1 MGQIFL
7 SYAREDRTF
16 AETLTRVLERAGHG
30 VWWDRNLDSGE
41 EFATEIEAELQ
52 RADAVLVAW
61 SNNSVKSRWVRDEA
75 TAGGDTGRL
84 IAVSLDG
91 TPPPMGF
98 RQFHSLDLVGWKG
111 RKSDQRTRQLLQAV
125 ERRTK
130 ERGKAEAHAPRTPL
144 RRASGRKAL
153 AAIAAAFVLIIA
165 GGTIFAL
172 MNDRWSHAAPLKPT
186 IALVPFTVVSSD
198 ADLVHLAS
206 QTRDSIAHT
215 FSQSGLPV
223 RLLSESPTG
232 ARPDVDF
239 VIGGDLTGD
248 ADKVVA
254 TVRVDEVAHRVTVFS
269 RRFEAGRNDLRDLP
283 ERIGA
288 QMAGNLTWRA
298 PLMMLD
304 RRKPMDPSL
313 LADLLQGIDFTADP
327 LQAYQNVTRVA
338 AKAPNL
344 PIGQISVA
352 FNTAMVLDLIP
363 RGERPQAVATARRTA
378 ERALAMDPGFGDI
391 HGTWCLLHSESEMAA
406 CEDRLRKGRQVDPD
420 APFLN
425 AFLAGLLWNVG
436 RFDEA
441 VSVSR
446 LSYTHDPYV
455 PTKIAWM
462 LRMLEYA
469 GESEQARDLYRESI
483 RWWPEY
489 RRNFFRNRVSGL
501 IDRGDLDAIVRLEQ
515 ELSAKELPSGY
526 VGSAQLA
533 GAMRTKSS
541 TAAKRAC
548 KSSADFWMQA
558 RCMTLLAAVGD
569 QDGAYAIADKLY
581 PRRVGRTPAETERI
595 WLDDPFGIAPLDFVT
610 SEAAAPMRQDPRYL
624 ALAERT
630 GLLAYWRS
638 GPPPDFCRKR
648 PERICAQLLKR

>member
-1 MGQIFL
+1 MGRIFL
-7 SYAREDRTF
+7 SYAREDRAF
-16 AETLTRVLERAGHG
+16 AEILTRLLHGAGHSI
-30 VWWDRNLDSGE
+30 WWDRDLDSGE
-41 EFATEIEAELQ
+41 EFAAEIEAELE

-61 SNNSVKSRWVRDEA
+61 SKDSVKSRWVRDEA

-84 IAVSLDG
+84 VAVSLDG
-91 TPPPMGF
+91 TAPPMGF
-98 RQFHSLDLVGWKG
+98 RQFHSLDLVGWRG
-111 RKSDQRTRQLLQAV
+111 RKRDQRTRQLLQAV
-125 ERRTK
+125 ERRVK
-130 ERGKAEAHAPRTPL
+130 ERGNEEAESPQAPQRPV
-144 RRASGRKAL
+144 RAGRKGVW
-153 AAIAAAFVLIIA
+153 AIAATFVLLIA
-165 GGTIFAL
+165 AGTIFAL
-172 MNDRWSHAAPLKPT
+172 MTDRSRGAPLKPT
-186 IALVPFTVVSSD
+186 IALVPFTAVSSD
-198 ADLVHLAS
+198 AELRQLAS
-206 QTRDSIAHT
+206 QARDSIAHT

-223 RLLSESPTG
+223 RLLSESSAG

-239 VIGGDLTGD
+239 LIGGDLTRD

-254 TVRVDEVAHRVTVFS
+254 TIRLDEVAHQVTVFS
-269 RRFEAGRNDLRDLP
+269 HRFEADRDDLRDLP

-304 RRKPMDPSL
+304 RRKPIDPSL
-313 LADLLQGIDFTADP
+313 LADLLQSTDFTADA
-327 LQAYQNVTRVA
+327 LQGYQNVTRVA
-338 AKAPNL
+338 AKAPDL

-363 RGERPQAVATARRTA
+363 RSERPQAVATARRTA
-378 ERALAMDPGFGDI
+378 ERALAMDPSFGDT
-391 HGTWCLLHSESEMAA
+391 HGTWCLLHSDSEMAA
-406 CEDRLRKGRQVDPD
+406 CEDRLREGRKVDPD

-425 AFLAGLLWNVG
+425 AFLADLLWKVG

-462 LRMLEYA
+462 LRMLEYS
-469 GESEQARDLYRESI
+469 GEAERARELYGQGV

-489 RRNFFRNRVSGL
+489 KSNFFRNRVSGL
-501 IDRGDLDAIVRLEQ
+501 IDRGDLDAIARLEQ
-515 ELSAKELPSGY
+515 ELGAKDLPSGY
-526 VGSAQLA
+526 GGSVHLA
-533 GAMRTKSS
+533 EAMREKSS
-541 TAAKRAC
+541 TAAKQAC
-548 KSSADFWMQA
+548 KGSADFWMQA
-558 RCMTLLAAVGD
+558 RCMTALAAVGD

-595 WLDDPFGIAPLDFVT
+595 WLDDPFGIAPLEFVT
-610 SEAAAPMRQDPRYL
+610 SRAAAPMRQDRRYL

-638 GPPPDFCRKR
+638 GRAPDFCRNN
-648 PERICAQLLKR
+648 PEPVCAQLLKP